1 VSTGIPSP
9 FEPEPRAWILE
20 KLTST
25 TGLNP
30 TVRVY
35 IGLPGG
41 VLQGVPVQAAV
52 HQQPAALICAADIW
66 NACNTSSRFIGVIFG
81 TW

>member
-1 VSTGIPSP
+1 
-9 FEPEPRAWILE
+9 
-20 KLTST
+20 
-25 TGLNP
+25 
-30 TVRVY
+30 
-35 IGLPGG
+35 
-41 VLQGVPVQAAV
+41 VQAAV